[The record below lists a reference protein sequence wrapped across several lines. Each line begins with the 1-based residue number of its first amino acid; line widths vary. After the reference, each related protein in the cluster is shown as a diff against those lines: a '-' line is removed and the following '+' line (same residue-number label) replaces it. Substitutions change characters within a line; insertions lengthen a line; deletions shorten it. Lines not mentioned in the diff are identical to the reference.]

1 MLLQV
6 VLRAAAMTSIL
17 MIVTAISA
25 CGGQDAVSGGMN
37 ATASTAASV
46 GVAAV
51 GSSSGVPTA
60 DTATFAVGTGVDD
73 VPAST
78 ASDEATTMPV
88 DPNGEDFYAGPFK
101 GASAVADMSIAREI
115 AGISI
120 DVPAVVGR
128 QEAWLATAN
137 PERHIAVLLRLKTNL
152 VAVVAAQPAAA
163 DAIAGL
169 RDIVK
174 TCACG
179 REVSVNGF
187 SGVIYRDSGGNM
199 SVEWIQKDLDLSLSA
214 SALDDAAAME
224 AASAVSLATDTGR
237 SG

>member
-60 DTATFAVGTGVDD
+60 DTATFAVGAGVD

-78 ASDEATTMPV
+78 ASDEADDDAGRPERRRLLRV
-88 DPNGEDFYAGPFK
+88 GPFK

-137 PERHIAVLLRLKTNL
+137 PERHIAVLLRRRPIWSPL
-152 VAVVAAQPAAA
+152 
-163 DAIAGL
+163 
-169 RDIVK
+169 
-174 TCACG
+174 
-179 REVSVNGF
+179 
-187 SGVIYRDSGGNM
+187 
-199 SVEWIQKDLDLSLSA
+199 
-214 SALDDAAAME
+214 
-224 AASAVSLATDTGR
+224 
-237 SG
+237 